1 MESRNPPVQQG
12 VYSHAVESDF
22 AAFLRDRIRARG
34 LSLRATAARAGMD
47 PAYLSRVVTRVKRL
61 PADRIGPLADA
72 LDLHHGDRTEFVRR
86 AHLSLASPALRAL
99 IHELEQEIARMRRRL
114 AEIDERG

>member
-1 MESRNPPVQQG
+1 MD
-12 VYSHAVESDF
+12 DF

-61 PADRIGPLADA
+61 PVDRIAPLADA
-72 LDLHHGDRTEFVRR
+72 LDLHHAERADFLRR
-86 AHLSLASPALRAL
+86 AHLSLASPALRTL
-99 IHELEQEIARMRRRL
+99 IAELESEVARLRKQITEMEARR
-114 AEIDERG
+114 

>member
-1 MESRNPPVQQG
+1 MPLQ
-12 VYSHAVESDF
+12 H
-22 AAFLRDRIRARG
+22 RIRARG

-86 AHLSLASPALRAL
+86 AHLSLASPALRTL
-99 IHELEQEIARMRRRL
+99 INELEQEIAAMRKQI
-114 AEIDERG
+114 AELEAR